1 MLHFRLFNRLW
12 YLGIST
18 GFFGKDFVIM
28 NIKETI
34 EKHTTELLDLLGI
47 EYQNV
52 EVLEEEE
59 SFRVNISCEEDSGI
73 LIGYHGQSLDAFQ
86 KIISLVCFN
95 STGEWQHIL
104 VDVEG
109 YRQEREDTLRDLAEN
124 AANRARFLNE
134 PVALSPMN
142 SYERRL
148 VHTAVGE
155 LEDVRTEST
164 GEGRDRRVVI
174 YPSDTGE
181 NDSEV

>member
-1 MLHFRLFNRLW
+1 
-12 YLGIST
+12 
-18 GFFGKDFVIM
+18 M
-28 NIKETI
+28 NITDTI
-34 EKHTTELLDLLGI
+34 EKFTTELLDLLGI
-47 EYQNV
+47 DYQDV
-52 EVLEEEE
+52 EVVEEDD
-59 SFRVNISCEEDSGI
+59 SFCVNISCEEDSGM

-86 KIISLVCFN
+86 KLLSLFCYK

-109 YRQEREDTLRDLAEN
+109 YRAERENSLRELAEN

-174 YPSDTGE
+174 YPKE
-181 NDSEV
+181 M